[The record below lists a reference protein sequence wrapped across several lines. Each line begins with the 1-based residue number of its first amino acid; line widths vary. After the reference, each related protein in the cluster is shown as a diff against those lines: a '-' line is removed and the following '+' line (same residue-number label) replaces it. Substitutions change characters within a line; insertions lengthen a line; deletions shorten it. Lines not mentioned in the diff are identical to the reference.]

1 MLKFRRKEEKAALSV
16 QTRPEE
22 SFRLAGGAPS
32 GPGERRLYRALRESV
47 PIIDAAI
54 GKLRRLLGEFTVSC
68 PQEQAQRELEEFL
81 QSVPVNAMEHG
92 VQAFLGVYF
101 EQLLTYGNAV
111 GEMVL
116 GGGQVAA
123 LYNASLDG
131 VELEPKGPLEA
142 AVSVWEGDRKRP
154 CPYPELLLLSA
165 LAPEAGSI
173 RGTSLLR
180 GLPFVS
186 EILLKIYKTLG
197 VNWDRLGNVRFA
209 VTCKP
214 DPSGLYAGDRA
225 RQMAEE
231 WRRAMHSREVSDFV
245 AVGDVSIKAI
255 GADNQ
260 ILDSEV
266 PVRQML
272 EQIVAKLGV
281 PPFLLGLSWSST
293 ERMSSQQADMLT
305 SELDAYRG
313 LLTPV
318 IQKICRTWLTLAGY
332 DPQCRVE
339 WEQITMQDEVD
350 HANARYLNA
359 RARQLERKEET
370 CKRAWCGRTPRR
382 RIWSR
387 SAVTPG
393 GPTARRRCT
402 PSPWCCVTTRWTG
415 TLSAS
420 PGRPWRV

>member
-173 RGTSLLR
+173 WGTSLLR

-305 SELDAYRG
+305 SELDAYRRV
-313 LLTPV
+313 LTPV
-318 IQKICRTWLTLAGY
+318 IRKICRTWLTLAGY
-332 DPQCRVE
+332 GP
-339 WEQITMQDEVD
+339 EQITMQDEVD
-350 HANARYLNA
+350 QANARYLNA
-359 RARQLERKEET
+359 RARQLELKEEET
-370 CKRAWCGRTPRR
+370 
-382 RIWSR
+382 
-387 SAVTPG
+387 
-393 GPTARRRCT
+393 
-402 PSPWCCVTTRWTG
+402 
-415 TLSAS
+415 
-420 PGRPWRV
+420 

>member
-54 GKLRRLLGEFTVSC
+54 GKLRRLMGEFTVSC
-68 PQEQAQRELEEFL
+68 PQAQAQRELEEFL

-173 RGTSLLR
+173 WGTSLLR

-186 EILLKIYKTLG
+186 EILLKLYKTLG

-255 GADNQ
+255 
-260 ILDSEV
+260 E
-266 PVRQML
+266 RTT
-272 EQIVAKLGV
+272 K
-281 PPFLLGLSWSST
+281 SWT
-293 ERMSSQQADMLT
+293 
-305 SELDAYRG
+305 
-313 LLTPV
+313 
-318 IQKICRTWLTLAGY
+318 
-332 DPQCRVE
+332 
-339 WEQITMQDEVD
+339 
-350 HANARYLNA
+350 ARCPCA
-359 RARQLERKEET
+359 R
-370 CKRAWCGRTPRR
+370 C
-382 RIWSR
+382 WSR
-387 SAVTPG
+387 SWPSWGCPPSCWGFPG
-393 GPTARRRCT
+393 PLRSGCPASRRICSPASWTPTAGC
-402 PSPWCCVTTRWTG
+402 
-415 TLSAS
+415 
-420 PGRPWRV
+420 

>member
-1 MLKFRRKEEKAALSV
+1 MLKLRRKEEKAALSV

-68 PQEQAQRELEEFL
+68 PQAQAQRELEEFL
-81 QSVPVNAMEHG
+81 QSVPVNAM
-92 VQAFLGVYF
+92 

-173 RGTSLLR
+173 WGTSLLR

-370 CKRAWCGRTPRR
+370 
-382 RIWSR
+382 
-387 SAVTPG
+387 
-393 GPTARRRCT
+393 
-402 PSPWCCVTTRWTG
+402 
-415 TLSAS
+415 
-420 PGRPWRV
+420 